1 MTDTPNAPTEPDV
14 VDELIKLGRK
24 LSDAVEYDVN
34 GMNGKG
40 GNGGLVSNETIK
52 ANGNFV
58 RLLNKIGA
66 SQ

>member
-1 MTDTPNAPTEPDV
+1 MTDTPDTPKEPDI
-14 VDELIKLGRK
+14 VDELITLGRK

-34 GMNGKG
+34 GKNGKG

>member
-1 MTDTPNAPTEPDV
+1 MTDTPNAPSEPDV

-66 SQ
+66 PQ

>member
-1 MTDTPNAPTEPDV
+1 MTDTPATPTEPDV
-14 VDELIKLGRK
+14 VGELIKLGRK

-66 SQ
+66 PQ